1 MTKPVLKEL
10 LVAAG
15 HAVELT
21 GCPDVCHTA
30 SRGRDLYKADDCN
43 SHSVDLPAWRARYR
57 CELTR
62 EQLMRAGTA
71 GCIQGMSTSARD
83 SLNAFIEDVGA
94 PEGIKTDSA
103 AEFTGRNSE
112 FAKLCRKRS
121 IRQTFQEAGRSNQ
134 IPHVD
139 VQI

>member
-1 MTKPVLKEL
+1 MSVMPLHGDDISIKRMTVTP
-10 LVAAG
+10 
-15 HAVELT
+15 
-21 GCPDVCHTA
+21 TA
-30 SRGRDLYKADDCN
+30 STYQPGGL
-43 SHSVDLPAWRARYR
+43 
-57 CELTR
+57 
-62 EQLMRAGTA
+62 GT
-71 GCIQGMSTSARD
+71 GMSTSARD

-94 PEGIKTDSA
+94 PERIKTDSA

-139 VQI
+139 VQIRELRK